1 VTVVY
6 EIILNIVCR
15 SAVHRIEFFCD
26 IRIKYIPRKQAV
38 ANFQLNTDHDCLAA
52 HLRRIKILS
61 HNYCTICKL
70 KKTTMDKDHLH
81 VCPKL
86 DHTSKEL
93 SKLYWDARRLM
104 E

>member
-1 VTVVY
+1 MT
-6 EIILNIVCR
+6 
-15 SAVHRIEFFCD
+15 
-26 IRIKYIPRKQAV
+26 
-38 ANFQLNTDHDCLAA
+38 LAA
-52 HLRRIKILS
+52 HLHHIKILS

-70 KKTTMDKDHLH
+70 KNTTMGKDHLL

-86 DHTSKEL
+86 DQTSKEL